1 MTHHGSRAGHTTAV
15 VNTRENGRIIETG
28 ATMLCTTASSAEGS
42 RADAYVSVTEL
53 VGGNATA
60 ARHTN
65 SHGLTVVSSVQGY
78 PLSLRTGLG
87 ATLPKTGDLT

>member
-42 RADAYVSVTEL
+42 RADTYVSGTEGSRSDTCVSEVARL
-53 VGGNATA
+53 VGGIATVT
-60 ARHTN
+60 RNTN
-65 SHGLTVVSSVQGY
+65 SHGFTVGNCVQ
-78 PLSLRTGLG
+78 
-87 ATLPKTGDLT
+87 A